1 MVNTTPLDEVLMP
14 AAAPAPKDARTAS
27 KSTVSERTLWV
38 IGSTAAAFAAI
49 GPVLESVVGR
59 YPRISTIYTTRD
71 PALLPWLRAHAP
83 AALVAPR
90 PPTFPLA
97 AARAVRRHNPRLV
110 LLLDGIARFEGAIL
124 RAARHRQIPIAL
136 MATEGT
142 ALTGAPPAL
151 LDLVERFVAFDEDGA
166 GALRA
171 VASVQPRVTIAAEAD
186 RSRAVTAAADALLPL
201 LRRDLK
207 VQRSEQRR
215 WGRRA
220 ERLAVAA
227 VDHAWTRPIANAR
240 AERIATA
247 EDLATHLRHPQTIL
261 CLGNGPSSED
271 PRLRGIAYDALFRVN
286 HLWQERGFLT
296 DPDVVFTGSTE
307 TVRRMT
313 RAILA
318 ASTIQHEG
326 RMLLTGFT
334 RRAFRRF
341 RFFTVER
348 LHVLT
353 PQPWWNGAVPTN
365 GILMLATAVALRPAR
380 IVVAGM
386 DLFRHQSGAYP
397 GDESTANAY
406 TSRHDADVEQRLLLE
421 TLAAH
426 RGDVEV
432 IGDVLE
438 TVWEAHTSARLQ
450 SSVVPA
456 RDDYVGG
463 S

>member
-38 IGSTAAAFAAI
+38 IGSTADAFAAVA
-49 GPVLESVVGR
+49 PVLESILDR

-110 LLLDGIARFEGAIL
+110 LLLDGIARFEGDIL
-124 RAARHRQIPIAL
+124 RVARHRQSPIAL

-151 LDLVERFVAFDEDGA
+151 LDLVERFIAFDEDGA

-207 VQRSEQRR
+207 VQRSEQRSEHQ
-215 WGRRA
+215 RRA
-220 ERLAVAA
+220 SRRRCGRSRVDASDRQCARGAHRDGRGSRDAFAA
-227 VDHAWTRPIANAR
+227 PADDPLSRQRPLVRGPAPTR
-240 AERIATA
+240 
-247 EDLATHLRHPQTIL
+247 H
-261 CLGNGPSSED
+261 
-271 PRLRGIAYDALFRVN
+271 RLRRAVSREPPVAGA
-286 HLWQERGFLT
+286 GFLT

-313 RAILA
+313 RP
-318 ASTIQHEG
+318 S
-326 RMLLTGFT
+326 
-334 RRAFRRF
+334 
-341 RFFTVER
+341 
-348 LHVLT
+348 
-353 PQPWWNGAVPTN
+353 W
-365 GILMLATAVALRPAR
+365 RPAR
-380 IVVAGM
+380 
-386 DLFRHQSGAYP
+386 S
-397 GDESTANAY
+397 ST
-406 TSRHDADVEQRLLLE
+406 R
-421 TLAAH
+421 AACC
-426 RGDVEV
+426 
-432 IGDVLE
+432 
-438 TVWEAHTSARLQ
+438 
-450 SSVVPA
+450 
-456 RDDYVGG
+456 
-463 S
+463 